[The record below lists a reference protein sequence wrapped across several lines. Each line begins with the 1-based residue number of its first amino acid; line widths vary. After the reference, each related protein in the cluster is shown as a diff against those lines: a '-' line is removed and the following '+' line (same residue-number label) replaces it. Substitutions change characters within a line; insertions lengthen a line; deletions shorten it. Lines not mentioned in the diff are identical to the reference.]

1 MTHQPNT
8 EIRQHPAGEFTL
20 AVPVKN
26 TATAR
31 VYVGRFKTADA
42 AAARLDQVH
51 RQFALCFSHDPK
63 IIIAV
68 RTSGARPTQ
77 LLLLRPRRKKWTRST
92 GPDCR

>member
-1 MTHQPNT
+1 MTHQPHT
-8 EIRQHPAGEFTL
+8 EIRQHPDGEFTL

-51 RQFALCFSHDPK
+51 RQFALCLSHDPK

-68 RTSGARPTQ
+68 RTMNAKPTQ
-77 LLLLRPRRKKWTRST
+77 LALFRPRRKKWTRST